1 MFICMIIHNQPLD
14 VQYTYKVYL
23 QYTYKVYLH
32 VLAIR
37 PKLKYILSCLGC
49 RYIKILKSYAILEL
63 FSITLYTTLTPQ
75 IKGKSQCI
83 NLISYT

>member
-23 QYTYKVYLH
+23 H

-37 PKLKYILSCLGC
+37 PKLKYV
-49 RYIKILKSYAILEL
+49 YIVL
-63 FSITLYTTLTPQ
+63 FRVWIRS
-75 IKGKSQCI
+75 
-83 NLISYT
+83 

>member
-14 VQYTYKVYL
+14 VQYTN
-23 QYTYKVYLH
+23 KVYLH

-49 RYIKILKSYAILEL
+49 GY
-63 FSITLYTTLTPQ
+63 
-75 IKGKSQCI
+75 I
-83 NLISYT
+83 NLMLF